1 MQKVYV
7 MDSMYEILMSLPLL
21 NGVSRARILEIV
33 GKTKF
38 HFLKYLDGQQIA
50 REGDPCT
57 HIRFVLSGGVR
68 STITNSDKRFR
79 VAQTLNAPSV
89 ISPEFLF
96 GRSPYNPADVVA
108 IGPTG
113 ILQIA
118 KSDYLTMLTS
128 DEIFMFNYLNLL
140 SSSSQ
145 RSVEGILALTNG
157 SLEERIA
164 YWIAALTQR
173 DGVDIVMQ
181 CRQRDL
187 YSLFGVQ
194 RSSLIAAL
202 DHLKEEGYID
212 YTPSEIL
219 VKSRSKL
226 LGILSRNE
234 DDV

>member
-1 MQKVYV
+1 

-38 HFLKYLDGQQIA
+38 HFLKYLDGEQIA
-50 REGDPCT
+50 KAGEPCT
-57 HIRFVLSGGVR
+57 HIKFVLSGAVR
-68 STITNSDKRFR
+68 STITNGDRRFR
-79 VAQTLNAPSV
+79 VLQTLNAPSV
-89 ISPEFLF
+89 IAPEFLF
-96 GRSPYNPADVVA
+96 GRSPYNPSDVVA
-108 IGPTG
+108 VGATG

-118 KSDYLTMLTS
+118 KTDYLTMLTS
-128 DEIFMFNYLNLL
+128 DEIFMFNYLNML
-140 SSSSQ
+140 SSTTQ

-202 DHLKEEGYID
+202 DRLKEDGYID
-212 YTPSEIL
+212 YTPTEIS
-219 VKSRSKL
+219 VKSRSRL
-226 LGILSRNE
+226 LGILSGEE
-234 DDV
+234 DDA

>member
-1 MQKVYV
+1 M
-7 MDSMYEILMSLPLL
+7 
-21 NGVSRARILEIV
+21 
-33 GKTKF
+33 
-38 HFLKYLDGQQIA
+38 
-50 REGDPCT
+50 
-57 HIRFVLSGGVR
+57 
-68 STITNSDKRFR
+68 
-79 VAQTLNAPSV
+79 
-89 ISPEFLF
+89 
-96 GRSPYNPADVVA
+96 A

-212 YTPSEIL
+212 YTPSEIS